1 MAEENDADQQ
11 VQATLNSSRMCL
23 KSQRASFGYVG
34 RHGHRL
40 RAHLVLRHDVDLPGP
55 HAVLRPRR
63 VLPLPVQ
70 PAGDASVSRHSERL
84 SICSGGPA
92 RSRWPASFQPARARH
107 VRTASA
113 RSSSTG
119 VLPGHAGQRRDVE
132 ALAVVVQAEV
142 NVRTRMVSAFRACV
156 AILTGDTTNTW
167 HIMSGELTHPAT
179 WARDRSGG
187 GTAHLG

>member
-1 MAEENDADQQ
+1 MSGLGVKGEIAMDRTPALLTNPIDVTQDPVDRRPVDGEPPTAVNPRFP
-11 VQATLNSSRMCL
+11 AT
-23 KSQRASFGYVG
+23 GT
-34 RHGHRL
+34 
-40 RAHLVLRHDVDLPGP
+40 VDL
-55 HAVLRPRR
+55 H
-63 VLPLPVQ
+63 
-70 PAGDASVSRHSERL
+70 
-84 SICSGGPA
+84 
-92 RSRWPASFQPARARH
+92 RA
-107 VRTASA
+107 TA
-113 RSSSTG
+113 G